1 MKLLLEIQR
10 ESGSAD
16 LRGDDKLREW
26 TEAALNSRH
35 QQVELVIRIVD
46 EDESRSLNRE
56 YRGKDR
62 PTNVLSFPFEAPQ
75 VVESDLLG
83 DLVICAPVVAAEAT
97 AQKKRVEAHWAHM
110 VIHGTLHLQGHD
122 HQNEQEADEME
133 NLEAVILSRLGFPD
147 PYQVERKR

>member
-1 MKLLLEIQR
+1 MELLLEIQR
-10 ESGSAD
+10 ESRSAD
-16 LRGDDKLREW
+16 LPGDDKLREW

-56 YRGKDR
+56 YRGNDR

-75 VVESDLLG
+75 VVASDLLG
-83 DLVICAPVVAAEAT
+83 DLVICAPVVATEAT
-97 AQKKRVEAHWAHM
+97 AQNKNVEAHWAHM
-110 VIHGTLHLQGHD
+110 VIHGALHLQGHD
-122 HQNEQEADEME
+122 HQDEQEADEME
-133 NLEAVILSRLGFPD
+133 SLEVEILSRLGFPD

>member
-10 ESGSAD
+10 ESLSVD
-16 LRGDDKLREW
+16 LPGDDKLQEW
-26 TEAALNSRH
+26 AKAALNSYH

-56 YRGKDR
+56 YRGNDR

-83 DLVICAPVVAAEAT
+83 DLVICAPVVAAEAA
-97 AQKKRVEAHWAHM
+97 AQKKSVEAHWAHM
-110 VIHGTLHLQGHD
+110 VIHGVLHLQGHD
-122 HQNEQEADEME
+122 HQNEREADEME
-133 NLEAVILSRLGFPD
+133 SLEVEILSRMGFPD
-147 PYQVERKR
+147 PYQIERK